1 MKNIEIYEIKK
12 LILLGLFFILTN
24 ILTINLFKKVD
35 LKNIYIKGA
44 DFITINDITQN
55 SSLKLP
61 KKLILIK
68 TKLIEKELTQNISLS
83 QISVTRQIFPF
94 GLVIDIKTRTP
105 VAFAEREENG
115 IKIRGYIDKD
125 GYFIKEKYIP
135 KREYLIF
142 PIKISGWKK
151 EYKKL
156 ISLIINTYKGTDD
169 LVAIEISSEGFITLE
184 EKFLQK
190 IFFGFKT
197 KEKEIEEKLNLIFD
211 IKEQLQKQ
219 KIRKKIQSLDLT
231 DPTNPKIKVFIP

>member
-12 LILLGLFFILTN
+12 FILLGLLFVLTN

-115 IKIRGYIDKD
+115 KKIRS
-125 GYFIKEKYIP
+125 FIKK
-135 KREYLIF
+135 
-142 PIKISGWKK
+142 S
-151 EYKKL
+151 
-156 ISLIINTYKGTDD
+156 
-169 LVAIEISSEGFITLE
+169 
-184 EKFLQK
+184 
-190 IFFGFKT
+190 
-197 KEKEIEEKLNLIFD
+197 
-211 IKEQLQKQ
+211 
-219 KIRKKIQSLDLT
+219 
-231 DPTNPKIKVFIP
+231 